1 MCLVLPRIAQKLGT
15 LKKAVTR
22 SKIDESPR
30 KNYKMMTNKNITQQ
44 AVKSKL
50 LTSSE
55 VAKKLKVSAKLIYGW
70 MDEGNFPPSVRSGF
84 AHRWRECDIEEWIS
98 KRITK

>member
-1 MCLVLPRIAQKLGT
+1 
-15 LKKAVTR
+15 
-22 SKIDESPR
+22 
-30 KNYKMMTNKNITQQ
+30 MTNKNTIQQ
-44 AVKSKL
+44 ATKSKL

-55 VAKKLKVSAKLIYGW
+55 VANKLKVPAKLIYGW

-84 AHRWRECDIEEWIS
+84 AHRWRECDIEEWAS